1 MTHKQ
6 QKPNSKQESTLKK
19 PTADKQPTLE
29 KLTDKDLDS
38 VAGGRRRSRS
48 RRY

>member
-1 MTHKQ
+1 MTDRQ
-6 QKPNSKQESTLKK
+6 QKPNPKRESTWKK

-38 VAGGRRRSRS
+38 VAGGRRR
-48 RRY
+48 RRRR

>member
-6 QKPNSKQESTLKK
+6 QKSNLKRESTFKK

-29 KLTDKDLDS
+29 KLTDKDLDL
-38 VAGGRRRSRS
+38 VAGGGRGRRRGR
-48 RRY
+48 

>member
-1 MTHKQ
+1 MKHRQ
-6 QKPNSKQESTLKK
+6 QKPNPKRESTWKK

-38 VAGGRRRSRS
+38 VAGGRRS
-48 RRY
+48 RRTR